1 MGHEL
6 SMSQK
11 LSLAYAAL
19 VGAGGV
25 MGYMKSG
32 SQKSSALVLY
42 FVHTQLPVRPVFA
55 SSIGLG
61 ISGRASVGDG
71 VALQEVREDVPSWCR
86 VPCIPGHVLLAF
98 GVFKG
103 LLLFYS
109 SVDDLLTVPTENMV
123 RHSITSEQR
132 SINVT
137 KSTGV
142 AVRYAVLRNPLQNT
156 T

>member
-86 VPCIPGHVLLAF
+86 VPCIPGHGRRLLPRHFFFLFLHAVLLAF

-109 SVDDLLTVPTENMV
+109 SVDDLLTVPT
-123 RHSITSEQR
+123 
-132 SINVT
+132 
-137 KSTGV
+137 G
-142 AVRYAVLRNPLQNT
+142 
-156 T
+156 